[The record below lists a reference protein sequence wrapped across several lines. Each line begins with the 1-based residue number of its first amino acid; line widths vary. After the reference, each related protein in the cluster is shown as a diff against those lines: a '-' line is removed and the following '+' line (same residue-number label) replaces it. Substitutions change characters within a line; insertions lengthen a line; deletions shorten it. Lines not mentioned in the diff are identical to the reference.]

1 MMTHN
6 HHCDQTPPTQERPGG
21 DTTLQEDIYV
31 TQAVLPSP
39 DVYSRYL
46 DAIFTSRQLTN
57 EGKYATQLERELAHT
72 FGVPSVSLC
81 TNGTLAL
88 QMAIRLKNL
97 QGKEVITTPFTY
109 VATASALLWENCTP
123 IFADIDEESL
133 CLSPQTAA
141 KAVTETTAGILPVH
155 IYGNACDTDA
165 FEALAR
171 ERGLA
176 CIYDAAQAVGCV
188 YKGKSLAAYGDVATL
203 SLHATKV
210 FHTVEGGAVITH
222 DKGARDQISL
232 LRAFGHRGDDHKQ
245 LGINAKLSELHAV
258 MGLALLPELAANIAG
273 RKRVSAMYD
282 AHLPTTGLRKPALRQ
297 GLDYNYAYYPVI
309 FDDQQRMT
317 RTIAALNE
325 QRIFPRRY
333 FYPALNTLPY
343 MPQRPP
349 CPVAESLA
357 KRVLCLPLYAALDE
371 TAVARIASLIRRIP

>member
-1 MMTHN
+1 MKQTQRRG
-6 HHCDQTPPTQERPGG
+6 QTPSDPEQPGG
-21 DTTLQEDIYV
+21 TGARGEDIFV

-57 EGKYATQLERELAHT
+57 EGAFARQLEKELAHT
-72 FGVPSVSLC
+72 FAVPFVSLC

-97 QGKEVITTPFTY
+97 QGKDVITTPFTY

-123 IFADIDEESL
+123 IFADIDEETL
-133 CLSPQTAA
+133 CLSPQAA
-141 KAVTETTAGILPVH
+141 AMAVTENTAGILPVH

-165 FEALAR
+165 FESLSR
-171 ERGLA
+171 THGLV
-176 CIYDAAQAVGCV
+176 CIYDAAQAVGCE

-222 DKGARDQISL
+222 DKDSRDRIAL

-273 RKRVSAMYD
+273 RKRVSALYD
-282 AHLPTTGLRKPALRQ
+282 ALLPMGGLRKPALRQ
-297 GLDYNYAYYPVI
+297 DLEYNYAYYPVI
-309 FDDQQRMT
+309 FDDPKRMA
-317 RTIAALNE
+317 RTIAAMNE

-343 MPQRPP
+343 MPERPS
-349 CPVAESLA
+349 CPVAEDLA
-357 KRVLCLPLYAALDE
+357 ERVLCLPLYAALDE
-371 TAVARIASLIRRIP
+371 AAVARIASLIR